1 MATQVDRVKAFDLLA
16 FWSLNIVIV
25 VHSASKA
32 LFCTVCSSDRPTFGR
47 KSLNWKGSKKKREK
61 RDVTRSRRFELQ
73 GEAKHDTTYPSPR
86 DRRLR
91 RP

>member
-1 MATQVDRVKAFDLLA
+1 MKAFDLLA

-32 LFCTVCSSDRPTFGR
+32 LFCTVCSSDHPTFGR

-61 RDVTRSRRFELQ
+61 KGMLPGPEGLNYKERLNMIRLILRQ
-73 GEAKHDTTYPSPR
+73 GIGG
-86 DRRLR
+86 
-91 RP
+91 